1 MKITKSI
8 CISSSLI
15 PLFIGCKEQKHEP
28 QLPVNVIYILA
39 DDLGYGDIGCYGQKF
54 IKTPNLDRMAAEG
67 MLFTQHYAG
76 CTVSA
81 PSRASLMT
89 GLHTGHTQIRGNKE
103 IAPEGQ
109 EPMRGDTYTI
119 AKLFKSKD
127 YTTGLFGKWG
137 LGYPG
142 SESEPNV
149 MGFDEFYGYNC
160 QRQAH
165 TYYPN
170 HLWHNHEKV
179 EFPENIDNGR
189 QTYSADLIHQQ
200 ALGFI
205 RGNKDKP
212 FFAMLTYTLPHA
224 EINLPHD
231 SIYHIYENMFE
242 EAPYEQPGSYF
253 RSEKPRASFA
263 AMVSRLDK
271 YVGEILDELKRQ
283 GLDKNT
289 IVFFTSDNG
298 PHREG
303 GADPEFFNS
312 NGPMKGIKR
321 DLYEGGIRVPLIVWS
336 PAFVK
341 AGKKSDHASAF
352 WDMMPTFAEL
362 TGSTLP
368 GMTSTIAS
376 QTDKT
381 QKNMT
386 PTDDVSAIKTPT
398 EKLDGIS
405 FLPEI
410 LSRSNQQKHDFLY
423 WEFHEQKGR
432 QAVRKGDWKLI
443 RQGISDEKGPWLELY
458 NIKED
463 IHEDNNLAEKESEK
477 VRELTLI
484 MDNARTESPTF
495 NFGK

>member
-1 MKITKSI
+1 MKSIKIT
-8 CISSSLI
+8 CISGSLI
-15 PLFIGCKEQKHEP
+15 PLLIGCKEHKAEQ

-39 DDLGYGDIGCYGQKF
+39 DDLGYGDIGCYGQKL
-54 IKTPNLDRMAAEG
+54 IRTPNIDRMASEG
-67 MLFTQHYAG
+67 MIFTQHYAG

-103 IAPEGQ
+103 VAPEGQ
-109 EPMRGDTYTI
+109 EPMREDTYTL

-142 SESEPNV
+142 SESEPIA

-165 TYYPN
+165 TYYPD
-170 HLWHNHEKV
+170 HLWHNRKKV
-179 EFPENIDNGR
+179 EFPENKDNGR
-189 QTYSADLIHQQ
+189 QTYSADLIHRQ
-200 ALGFI
+200 ALSFI

-224 EINLPHD
+224 EVNIPHD
-231 SIYHIYENMFE
+231 SIYRIYENMFE

-271 YVGEILDELKRQ
+271 YVGEIMNELKKN

-303 GADPEFFNS
+303 GADPGFFNS
-312 NGPMKGIKR
+312 SGMMKGVKR

-336 PAFVK
+336 PDFVK
-341 AGKKSDHASAF
+341 AGTKSDHISAF
-352 WDMMPTFAEL
+352 WDMIPTFAEL
-362 TGSTLP
+362 TGATLP
-368 GMTSTIAS
+368 DNI
-376 QTDKT
+376 
-381 QKNMT
+381 
-386 PTDDVSAIKTPT
+386 
-398 EKLDGIS
+398 DGIS
-405 FLPEI
+405 FMPKI
-410 LSRSNQQKHDFLY
+410 LSQENQQKHDFLY

-458 NIKED
+458 NIKAD
-463 IHEDNNLAEKESEK
+463 IHEDNNLAEKEPEK
-477 VRELTLI
+477 VKELTII
-484 MDNARTESPTF
+484 MDNNRTESPLF